1 MWYRWR
7 LQEVSTQQHGIQKKQ
22 QIKNIT
28 QQRLTQTE

>member
-7 LQEVSTQQHGIQKKQ
+7 LQEVSTQQHGLQNEQ

-28 QQRLTQTE
+28 QQCLTQRE

>member
-7 LQEVSTQQHGIQKKQ
+7 LQEVSTQQHRIQKKQ

-28 QQRLTQTE
+28 QQCLTQRE